1 MPRFDVPLA
10 RYSCPCETVTIVA
23 TTGDVSPFFRDRR
36 GGMVDNI
43 RVNLTSVRAAA
54 DAADEL
60 AAQLSMPTASSVVSG
75 GTGSGAGVNAVASAL
90 NEMRTNQGA
99 QLTSRAGT
107 LRIGSSSYEATD
119 QDGAINVSRVE
130 I

>member
-1 MPRFDVPLA
+1 
-10 RYSCPCETVTIVA
+10 
-23 TTGDVSPFFRDRR
+23 
-36 GGMVDNI
+36 MVDNF

>member
-10 RYSCPCETVTIVA
+10 RYSCPCE
-23 TTGDVSPFFRDRR
+23 
-36 GGMVDNI
+36 
-43 RVNLTSVRAAA
+43 
-54 DAADEL
+54 
-60 AAQLSMPTASSVVSG
+60 
-75 GTGSGAGVNAVASAL
+75 TGSGAGVNAVASAL